1 MRGFDLTIR
10 QLRFENRAFW
20 RNPAAAVFTMFFP
33 LLFLV
38 IFNVVF
44 GSQDTAHFG
53 RPISAST
60 FYVPA
65 IAAFSIINA
74 SYTNLAITLAMS
86 RDHGILK
93 RKRGTPLPPSAFL
106 GARILHSVFVGLL
119 LVAIV
124 VVAGVLFYE
133 VDLPQGTWPAF
144 IVAIFVGSTAF
155 AALGIAITAAIP
167 NGDAAPAVTGITVW
181 PLLFISGVF
190 FPDIPGWLAD
200 FASIFP
206 IKPFLDATLAAFN
219 PFSEGN
225 AFRWGDIAVVAAWGV
240 AGFVA
245 ALRYFS
251 WEPRR

>member
-1 MRGFDLTIR
+1 MTGFRLMLR
-10 QLRFENRAFW
+10 EFRFEDRAFR
-20 RNPAAAVFTMFFP
+20 RNPAAAVFTLFFP

-44 GSQDTAHFG
+44 GSQDATHFG
-53 RPISAST
+53 RAISAST

-74 SYTNLAITLAMS
+74 SYTNLAITLSMA
-86 RDHGILK
+86 RDRGTLK
-93 RKRGTPLPPSAFL
+93 RKRGTPMPAWAFL
-106 GARILHSVFVGLL
+106 GAKILHSVFVGFL
-119 LVAIV
+119 LVGV
-124 VVAGVLFYE
+124 VVIAGVLFYN
-133 VDLPQGTWPAF
+133 VDLPDGTWPAF
-144 IVAIFVGSTAF
+144 IVSILIGSTAF
-155 AALGIAITAAIP
+155 AALGIALTAVIP

-200 FASIFP
+200 FAGIFP
-206 IKPFLDATLAAFN
+206 IKPFLDTTLIAFN
-219 PFSEGN
+219 PFREGT
-225 AFRWGDIAVVAAWGV
+225 AFLWGDLAIVGAWGI
-240 AGFVA
+240 AGFIL